1 MNPAGAVATDYD
13 VSWGMGRDNGRDA
26 AELLPLEGVQRFVIN
41 NWKSKP
47 PDFLWLRIN
56 LINRLWLLLRLLVNW
71 NAKKYEF
78 VKNIESRI
86 FHYLLFALLR
96 HFICQYCRPPDQ
108 PSLIFASKELEDC
121 SKTGWVSDPYKVIT
135 GEQNTSPPVPRIGPL
150 KLLLQELH
158 IQKLLNEKG
167 ITDLDVES
175 LWTRPCEAAEFLH
188 LDSDSDEDV
197 LAWQLPS
204 RMERLHTHTQD
215 CSSRM
220 MNILDSDEW
229 HIYSYIIK

>member
-108 PSLIFASKELEDC
+108 PSLIFASKHQE
-121 SKTGWVSDPYKVIT
+121 S
-135 GEQNTSPPVPRIGPL
+135 RIFWTL
-150 KLLLQELH
+150 TMKIYNFCKLLCCVSLCRHCQEPH
-158 IQKLLNEKG
+158 NP
-167 ITDLDVES
+167 
-175 LWTRPCEAAEFLH
+175 W
-188 LDSDSDEDV
+188 
-197 LAWQLPS
+197 
-204 RMERLHTHTQD
+204 HTVRHYWGA
-215 CSSRM
+215 CFC
-220 MNILDSDEW
+220 
-229 HIYSYIIK
+229 